1 MAFLSQQSRE
11 KRNKIKIE
19 IFHLHVPFS
28 KSYPET
34 EATWP
39 TAKCKRRNSFDT
51 WYYMVTCAML
61 CVSFSSKSE
70 TINVFLKHLLKS
82 KACDQSNQAG
92 KKLIC
97 HVIVKSY
104 SSNYLW
110 KFLIKIESTWRRK
123 IKEQA
128 PQLALPH
135 RGRTVRSSHW
145 RCCIRKLFLKILQ
158 YYWKNLCWSLFLKSL
173 QTFRPA
179 PQAEVFLWLLQNF

>member
-11 KRNKIKIE
+11 KRNKTKIE
-19 IFHLHVPFS
+19 IFHFHVPFS

-128 PQLALPH
+128 THLTLLY
-135 RGRTVRSSHW
+135 RGRTVRSSHRRW
-145 RCCIRKLFLKILQ
+145 CCIRKLFLKILQ
-158 YYWKNLCWSLFLKSL
+158 YTQETPVLESIFKKVADL
-173 QTFRPA
+173 
-179 PQAEVFLWLLQNF
+179 